1 VAKKAVDRLAVYL
14 LAAEKAAQTCP
25 PPLAFQGPGE
35 PRFSDLL
42 LHVSWSAIGHSVG
55 LMGSSVRSR
64 SKLKPM
70 FPADGQNVARTV
82 TENSQTIKFGSHGFE
97 QERCWR
103 VPRPVAWH
111 AV

>member
-42 LHVSWSAIGHSVG
+42 LHVSWSAIAHLVG
-55 LMGSSVRSR
+55 LMGSSVKATLEIEADVSGGRPERRSDR
-64 SKLKPM
+64 NRKQS
-70 FPADGQNVARTV
+70 D
-82 TENSQTIKFGSHGFE
+82 H
-97 QERCWR
+97 
-103 VPRPVAWH
+103 
-111 AV
+111 